1 MSVTPVAA
9 SSALGSSRTAGVA
22 SAISMFW
29 IFTAAGVDKLC
40 HQLPDALVVLAL
52 LPTAMAAAALTL
64 QGSPT
69 AVTSIGI
76 GAAIWAVP
84 LLVIHVIT
92 PAGVGF
98 GDVKAAGAI
107 GAVLALSQ
115 DAVVVAAGLVAA
127 VVGATVSGTRSE
139 NHQLALGPFLAGGA
153 VACLAVGSLA
163 GEMS

>member
-1 MSVTPVAA
+1 
-9 SSALGSSRTAGVA
+9 
-22 SAISMFW
+22 MFW
-29 IFTAAGVDKLC
+29 ILAAAGVDKLC
-40 HQLPDALVVLAL
+40 RQLPDALVLLAL

-76 GAAIWAVP
+76 GAALWTLP
-84 LLVIHVIT
+84 LLVIHVFA

-107 GAVLALSQ
+107 GVVLGLTQ
-115 DAVVVAAGLVAA
+115 HAVVVAAGLVAA
-127 VVGATVSGTRSE
+127 AIGATVSRARSE
-139 NHQLALGPFLAGGA
+139 DRQFALGPYLAGGA

-163 GEMS
+163 EEMS